1 MRTRAKAGIRKP
13 KVYTVSLEL
22 KSAKE
27 ALIIPY
33 WKQAMDEE
41 FATLMKN
48 KTWELV
54 PLTPDKN
61 AIGSKWV
68 FRVKY
73 HPDGSISKYKARL
86 VAQGFNQQHGFDYK
100 ETFSPVVKPTTIRL
114 ILTLALSKGWTIR

>member
-1 MRTRAKAGIRKP
+1 MDLLRKP
-13 KVYTVSLEL
+13 KVYVVSLEP

-27 ALIIPY
+27 ALTIPHL
-33 WKQAMDEE
+33 KQAMDEE

-54 PLTPDKN
+54 DLSIN
-61 AIGSKWV
+61 RNVIGSKWV

-73 HPDGSISKYKARL
+73 HLDGSISKYKARL
-86 VAQGFNQQHGFDYK
+86 VAQGFNQQHGFDYT
-100 ETFSPVVKPTTIRL
+100 ETFSPVVKPIIIRL